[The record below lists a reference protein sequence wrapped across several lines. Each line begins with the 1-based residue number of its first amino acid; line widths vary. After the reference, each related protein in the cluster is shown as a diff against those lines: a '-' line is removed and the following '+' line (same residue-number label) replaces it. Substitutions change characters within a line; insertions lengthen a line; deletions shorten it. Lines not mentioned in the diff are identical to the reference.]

1 MNSKHGP
8 IWVLTIVILAGLAVL
23 FLPSWLKSSQ
33 DLWGGDYIFAWSLVQ
48 EKALADKTPA
58 LWDSSYHLGGGA
70 GTLVPSPQILLSGV
84 VSPPWYIKVRVVF
97 NFVVGAVGMFFLCR
111 RLALSPLA
119 CVFAAA
125 AYMLANT
132 SCTLVFAGHHNKL
145 DCFAWIPWFLTLFIP
160 SQVCVRPSKSILA
173 GGFLGAMLL
182 SGEVQICYYLG
193 LWILAFWIG
202 WFILTT
208 KSDSNPAFDVFIRRA
223 GLGLLTVIVSFLV
236 GYASITKS
244 LDVLNLQ
251 TVVASATPETNWQFA
266 TQFFLPPEEVLSFF
280 TTIQFFGAPFAYWGR
295 CGNPQ
300 PLRLSDDYL
309 GLLPIGFAILG
320 GIACWRIW
328 QARLFIFMAVGSLI
342 ISFGREGGIFWLL
355 YQLPTMKSQRN
366 PHRWIYFVSLAV
378 CVLAAYG
385 VNWLLS
391 QLRSTSQVPG
401 SGGNGERSKFRVP
414 GYGGNG
420 ECSKS
425 QVSGSNVVGETWN
438 QEHETGVFAP
448 PNWCLWKRGLLA
460 VAALGVVLFALAAVL
475 GLDSTGAARTF
486 YGEVAMASPQG
497 PLFAERARCMLFA
510 LTRTGFF
517 LAASAFATWWV
528 IRAGARG
535 EQGAVSGEQG
545 GRGMEDGGRKTEVRS
560 LRSGGGS
567 VKRGTWNVNRQA
579 LAWLPW
585 AAVFLVLVA
594 DLGSNAK
601 RYIVFYPWKQA
612 LEENPLA
619 NFLRQ
624 DKELYRVKVIG
635 TQQNQLLNNLVSN
648 ILPYHRIPVVDP
660 PAVSRMPNDYGMLFK
675 HFEQHYV
682 RSDRYFDF
690 FNVKYVLSPGPF
702 ADENTPFVP
711 IAQWNGINVYRREN
725 SLPRAWL
732 AANARVVK
740 GGDEE
745 VLKATLHPLTDLR
758 ETVVVEEPPVAVP
771 LFQVS
776 GVALQG
782 AAKAAQAKL
791 GGKAST
797 TEKTHPFGEPPNE
810 TREPRVL
817 PDGTR
822 NAKRETPSTPR
833 SVRVTRYEDNRV
845 EMATEAGQST
855 ILVLGDKWDPD
866 WKAWVDG
873 VPTRILKA
881 NFLMRG
887 VELPTG
893 KHVVRMEYR
902 PSTLPFKVSAACVL
916 LFAGYGLWAGL
927 RALRRKS
934 C

>member
-1 MNSKHGP
+1 MNSHKPTRIG
-8 IWVLTIVILAGLAVL
+8 VSSAVL
-23 FLPSWLKSSQ
+23 FMVVAVLVLVPLFWHSGQQALVAMDAPAYQNLRMHSALTGGSPEVWYVESWLGMRYGTVSP
-33 DLWGGDYIFAWSLVQ
+33 DLNLLALRFLHYPWSATLLFTLNLLI
-48 EKALADKTPA
+48 A
-58 LWDSSYHLGGGA
+58 GGGM
-70 GTLVPSPQILLSGV
+70 VFLLRTMKLGIV
-84 VSPPWYIKVRVVF
+84 AC
-97 NFVVGAVGMFFLCR
+97 AVGGMAFMLTNDAIT
-111 RLALSPLA
+111 LA
-119 CVFAAA
+119 
-125 AYMLANT
+125 Y
-132 SCTLVFAGHHNKL
+132 AGHVNKL
-145 DCFAWIPWFLTLFIP
+145 MTYAWIPWSIAFFLRG
-160 SQVCVRPSKSILA
+160 VRGEGFRHYVISGAFFGLGLLA
-173 GGFLGAMLL
+173 
-182 SGEVQICYYLG
+182 GEVQILYYLG
-193 LWILAFWIG
+193 LWYTVWLALSLW
-202 WFILTT
+202 
-208 KSDSNPAFDVFIRRA
+208 KQRRDGEFSLPVAARHGA
-223 GLGLLTVIVSFLV
+223 GLV
-236 GYASITKS
+236 
-244 LDVLNLQ
+244 
-251 TVVASATPETNWQFA
+251 VVAACALVLGFCATHHHWKYLGVNTPVVGAADTTQNWLFA
-266 TQFFLPPEEVLSFF
+266 TQYFFPPEEVLSFF
-280 TTIQFFGAPFAYWGR
+280 TTTQFFGGAFAYWGR
-295 CGNPQ
+295 CGSPQ
-300 PLRLSDDYL
+300 PLRLSDDYM

-328 QARLFIFMAVGSLI
+328 QARLFIFMAVGSLL

-366 PHRWIYFVSLAV
+366 PHRWTYFVSLAV

-385 VNWLLS
+385 INWLWER
-391 QLRSTSQVPG
+391 LRQSRFTVHG
-401 SGGNGERSKFRVP
+401 SRFTVAEGERIPTGEDAKGMKGDVAACDVP
-414 GYGGNG
+414 RGACG
-420 ECSKS
+420 
-425 QVSGSNVVGETWN
+425 
-438 QEHETGVFAP
+438 A

-475 GLDSTGAARTF
+475 GLDSAGVARTF

-517 LAASAFATWWV
+517 LAASAFAVWWV

-545 GRGMEDGGRKTEVRS
+545 GRKTDLSRVAQEVRS
-560 LRSGGGS
+560 LRSGKGS
-567 VKRGTWNVNRQA
+567 GYNLQPTTYK
-579 LAWLPW
+579 LPPWLPW
-585 AAVFLVLVA
+585 AAVLLVLVA

-601 RYIVFYPWKQA
+601 RYIVFYPWKQV

-635 TQQNQLLNNLVSN
+635 AQQNAQLNNLVSN

-660 PAVSRMPNDYGMLFK
+660 PAVSRMPNDYGTLFK

-776 GVALQG
+776 GVVFQET
-782 AAKAAQAKL
+782 
-791 GGKAST
+791 KASSPA
-797 TEKTHPFGEPPNE
+797 KVDSP
-810 TREPRVL
+810 RE
-817 PDGTR
+817 TR

-873 VPTRILKA
+873 VPARILKA

-887 VELPTG
+887 VELATG

-902 PSTLPFKVSAACVL
+902 PSTLPFKVSAVCVL
-916 LFAGYGLWAGL
+916 LFAGYGLWAGF
-927 RALRRKS
+927 RALRPKGR
-934 C
+934 